1 MDNWHTELALTYHEE
16 TKHSYDSVSRS
27 RHFLDWANQ
36 PRPFKLYPGLE
47 ALPLPADLPVTQVP
61 ALLAISPPG
70 ETTVMTPW
78 PTLHDLAYVLF
89 YAAGVTRRRVYPG
102 HGEMLFRAAAC
113 TGALYHI
120 DLYLSVCD
128 VPGLQAGLYHF
139 DPRDFAFRQLR
150 QGDYRRVLVEASGN
164 DPALQAAP
172 VIVIG
177 SDTFWRNA
185 WKYRARAYRHSFW
198 DAGTMLANLLAAAN
212 ARTLPA
218 HLTLGFA
225 DAPVNALLDVDT
237 NREVALFL
245 VGLGAGAPL
254 PAAAPPVAPLPIE
267 VTPLSSEEHDY
278 PAIRIMHAASSLES
292 PEDAAEWRGA
302 APEAPVPPTPGA
314 RFLLCPDAVENL
326 PPAALEDVI
335 RRRGSTRQFAQQ
347 PLSLTQLSNV
357 LVRATQPIPAD
368 CLAAPGIR
376 LNDLYLMVNA
386 VADLPSGAYVFHPQ
400 EQTLELLRPGD
411 FRLEAGGLALG
422 QEFVADA
429 SVAIFCLCEL
439 FAILE
444 RFGNRGY
451 RAAQLEAGILGG
463 RMYLAA
469 YAQGFG
475 ASGLTFFDDDVTAF
489 FSPHAADKSVMFLI
503 ALGYAAR
510 RRRAADA
517 ASGTQEV

>member
-1 MDNWHTELALTYHEE
+1 MHNWNTELALTYHEE
-16 TKHSYDSVSRS
+16 TKHSYDSVYRS

-36 PRPFKLYPGLE
+36 PRPFKLYPGLG
-47 ALPLPADLPVTQVP
+47 AIPLPADLPVTQVP
-61 ALLAISPPG
+61 ALLAIAPPG
-70 ETTVMTPW
+70 ETTVTTPW
-78 PTLHDLAYVLF
+78 PTLHDLAYVFF
-89 YAAGVTRRRVYPG
+89 YAAGVTKRRVYPG

-120 DLYLSVCD
+120 DLYLTMCD

-139 DPRDFAFRQLR
+139 DPHDFALHQLR

-164 DPALQAAP
+164 DPALQEAP
-172 VIVIG
+172 VLVIG
-177 SDTFWRNA
+177 SDTFWRNS

-218 HLTLGFA
+218 HLTIGFA
-225 DAPVNALLDVDT
+225 DDPVNALLDLDT

-254 PAAAPPVAPLPIE
+254 RAAAPPVTPLPIE
-267 VTPLSSEEHDY
+267 VAPLSSEEHDY

-292 PEDAAEWRGA
+292 PEEAAEWRGA
-302 APEAPVPPTPGA
+302 APEMPVPPTTGEMFP
-314 RFLLCPDAVENL
+314 LCPDAVESL

-335 RRRGSTRQFAQQ
+335 RRRGSTRQFAHQ

-357 LVRATQPIPAD
+357 LVQATQPIQAD
-368 CLAAPGIR
+368 CLAAPGRRI
-376 LNDLYLMVNA
+376 NDLYLIIN
-386 VADLPSGAYVFHPQ
+386 VATDLPSGTYVFHPQ
-400 EQTLELLRPGD
+400 EQALELLRTGD
-411 FRLEAGGLALG
+411 FRMETGALALG
-422 QEFVADA
+422 QEFAADA
-429 SVAIFCLCEL
+429 SVAIFCLCDL

-510 RRRAADA
+510 PRR
-517 ASGTQEV
+517 S

>member
-1 MDNWHTELALTYHEE
+1 MDNWNIELALTYHEE
-16 TKHSYDSVSRS
+16 TKHSYESVYRS

-36 PRPFKLYPGLE
+36 PQPFKRYLGLE
-47 ALPLPADLPVTQVP
+47 AIPLPADLPVTQMP
-61 ALLAISPPG
+61 ALLALSPPA
-70 ETTVMTPW
+70 ETAVTTPV

-89 YAAGVTRRRVYPG
+89 YAAGVTKRRFYPG

-139 DPRDFAFRQLR
+139 DPHDFALRQLR
-150 QGDYRRVLVEASGN
+150 QGDYRHVLVEASGD
-164 DPALQAAP
+164 DPELQEAP
-172 VIVIG
+172 VIIIG

-198 DAGTMLANLLAAAN
+198 DAGTILANLLAAAH

-237 NREVALFL
+237 DREVALFL
-245 VGLGAGAPL
+245 VGLGTGCCSSPCRTANGTLASRSCAALFRSTGLSRYPHYACRFVSGEPRRCCRMAWRSSGGTL
-254 PAAAPPVAPLPIE
+254 P
-267 VTPLSSEEHDY
+267 
-278 PAIRIMHAASSLES
+278 PATGELFS
-292 PEDAAEWRGA
+292 
-302 APEAPVPPTPGA
+302 
-314 RFLLCPDAVENL
+314 LCPDTVTSL
-326 PPAALEDVI
+326 PSAALEDVI
-335 RRRGSTRQFAQQ
+335 RRRGSTRRFSHQ
-347 PLSLTQLSNV
+347 PLSLVQLSNV
-357 LVRATQPIPAD
+357 LVPATQPIPAD
-368 CLAAPGIR
+368 CLATPGRR
-376 LNDLYLMVNA
+376 LNDLYLIVHA
-386 VADLPSGAYVFHPQ
+386 VDGLPSGAYVFHPQ
-400 EQTLELLRPGD
+400 PQALELLRAGD
-411 FRLEAGGLALG
+411 FRRQAGELALG
-422 QEFVADA
+422 QELAADA
-429 SVAIFCLCEL
+429 SVVVFCLCDVL
-439 FAILE
+439 ALLE

-451 RAAQLEAGILGG
+451 RVAQLEGGILGG

-475 ASGLTFFDDDVTAF
+475 ATGLTFFDDDVTAF

-510 RRRAADA
+510 R
-517 ASGTQEV
+517 

>member
-1 MDNWHTELALTYHEE
+1 MDNWHTELALTFHEE
-16 TKHSYDSVSRS
+16 TTHSYESVYRN

-36 PRPFKLYPGLE
+36 PQPFKRYLGLE
-47 ALPLPADLPVTQVP
+47 AIPLPTDLPVTQMP
-61 ALLAISPPG
+61 ALLALSPPG
-70 ETTVMTPW
+70 ETAVTASV

-89 YAAGVTRRRVYPG
+89 YAAGVTKRRFYPG

-128 VPGLQAGLYHF
+128 VPGLQTGLYHF
-139 DPRDFAFRQLR
+139 DPRDFALRQLR
-150 QGDYRRVLVEASGN
+150 QGDYRRVLVEASGD
-164 DPALQAAP
+164 DPELQETP
-172 VIVIG
+172 VIIIG
-177 SDTFWRNA
+177 SDTFWRNS

-198 DAGTMLANLLAAAN
+198 DAGTILANLLAAAH

-237 NREVALFL
+237 DREVALFL
-245 VGLGAGAPL
+245 VGLGTGAAL
-254 PAAAPPVAPLPIE
+254 SSAAPPMEPVYLEVA
-267 VTPLSSEEHDY
+267 PLSSEELDY

-292 PEDAAEWRGA
+292 PDDAAEWRGA
-302 APEAPVPPTPGA
+302 APEAPLPPATGEI
-314 RFLLCPDAVENL
+314 FSLCPDTAASL
-326 PPAALEDVI
+326 PSAALEDVI
-335 RRRGSTRQFAQQ
+335 RRRGSTRRFSHQ

-357 LVRATQPIPAD
+357 LVSATQPIPAD
-368 CLAAPGIR
+368 CLATPGR
-376 LNDLYLMVNA
+376 GLNDLYLIVNA
-386 VADLPSGAYVFHPQ
+386 VDGLPPGAYVFHPQ
-400 EQTLELLRPGD
+400 LQALELLCAGD
-411 FRLEAGGLALG
+411 FRRQAGELALG
-422 QEFVADA
+422 QELAADA
-429 SVAIFCLCEL
+429 SVAVFCLCDL
-439 FAILE
+439 LALLV

-451 RAAQLEAGILGG
+451 RVAQLEGGILGG

-475 ASGLTFFDDDVTAF
+475 ATGLTFFDDDVTAF

-510 RRRAADA
+510 R
-517 ASGTQEV
+517 